1 MKRQLSTA
9 KASSSLRAWGVI
21 KMKKRNTRAQTLLE
35 FTAIIGLVV
44 VALVVMSPL
53 FKRSIQSVIKVTA
66 DQLAPQ
72 NASEQATDESRGYL
86 VNSFTVSR
94 VSSTKFEREAP
105 SGITEY
111 VTPDETVNTTT
122 SSFTNM
128 GFTNGVAP

>member
-1 MKRQLSTA
+1 
-9 KASSSLRAWGVI
+9 
-21 KMKKRNTRAQTLLE
+21 MKKRNTRAQTLLE